1 MSFNTSDNSESFRNE
16 VVSRL
21 YTSLPQDQLRNVLE
35 VLDSAI
41 SGYDIS
47 RKSMD
52 IIPCDGIPEVVKY
65 YIASKSVENLSAT
78 TLKLYRLRLID
89 FFSRVYKPFAD
100 VTANDIRMYLHYFK
114 EQRNASDH
122 YRDQIRRVLNS
133 FFSWL
138 VRNEYLIRNPC
149 ANVEKVKYQQKPRE
163 PLSAYGLE
171 VIRWYC
177 ETLREKALIDFLY
190 STGMRVSE
198 CSNANLSD
206 IDWTNRSV
214 VVRHGKGNKRRV
226 VYFNAESEFSLR
238 KYIESR
244 SDTDEALFVT
254 IRNPHHRLGVHSI
267 ENEVRRIAG
276 RCAMHVFPHKLMHT
290 FATSNLHGG
299 MPLDKLQTLMGHT
312 KPETTMIYAKQDLTD
327 IRMEYNRIHV
337 C

>member
-1 MSFNTSDNSESFRNE
+1 MSDNAESFRNE
-16 VVSRL
+16 IVSRL
-21 YTSLPQDQLRNVLE
+21 YDSLPQDQLKNILQ

-47 RKSMD
+47 RKQVE
-52 IIPCDGIPEVVKY
+52 IIPRNGIPKVIKY
-65 YIASKSVENLSAT
+65 FIASKAVENLSET
-78 TLKLYRLRLID
+78 TLKIYRLRLID
-89 FFSRVYKPFAD
+89 FFDHVRKPYMD
-100 VTANDIRMYLHYFK
+100 VTTNDIRMYLFFYQ
-114 EQRNASDH
+114 EQRHASDH
-122 YRDQIRRVLNS
+122 YRDQIRRELNS

-149 ANVEKVKYQQKPRE
+149 TNVEKLKYQLPTRE

-171 VIRWYC
+171 VVRWYC
-177 ETLREKALIDFLY
+177 ETLREKALVDILY

-206 IDWTNRSV
+206 IDWTTRSV
-214 VVRHGKGNKRRV
+214 VIRHGKGNKRRLV
-226 VYFNAESEFSLR
+226 FFDAESELSLR

-244 SDTDEALFVT
+244 SDTDDALFVT
-254 IRNPHHRLGVHSI
+254 MRNPHHRLGVHSI
-267 ENEVRRIAG
+267 ENEVKRIAS
-276 RCAMHVFPHKLMHT
+276 RCDMRVFPHRLRHT
-290 FATSNLHGG
+290 FATFNLHGG
-299 MPLDKLQTLMGHT
+299 MPLDKLQALMGHT